1 MLRTANL
8 TGVSLRVRLREAC
21 AQSHRELDERL
32 GVLDLRLLHDYRTFL
47 EINAAALIPLE
58 AALVSAHVERMFPDW
73 DRRSRSDAILSDFAR
88 LGGIAR
94 PLSAPEALGSGGI
107 LGTMYVLEG
116 SRLGARVLLR
126 RALQSPH
133 IEVLGAR
140 AYLDHGVGS
149 DFWQSFNATLEF
161 HGARLSDHRPVVRA
175 ARRAFD
181 LFAAAASIIGAPSAA
196 HVNFDGARVD
206 A

>member
-1 MLRTANL
+1 
-8 TGVSLRVRLREAC
+8 
-21 AQSHRELDERL
+21 LDARL
-32 GVLDLRLLHDYRTFL
+32 GVLDLRRLRDYRTFL
-47 EINAAALIPLE
+47 EISATALLPLE

-73 DRRSRSDAILSDFAR
+73 DRRSRSDAILADIAR
-88 LGGIAR
+88 LGGIVR
-94 PLSAPEALGSGGI
+94 RSSAPEALGSGGI

-126 RALQSPH
+126 RALESSHP
-133 IEVLGAR
+133 EVLEAG
-140 AYLDHGVGS
+140 AYLSHGVGS
-149 DFWQSFNATLEF
+149 NFWQSFNTTLEF

-181 LFAAAASIIGAPSAA
+181 LFAAAASTIGAPAA
-196 HVNFDGARVD
+196 QRVKVDGVRVG